1 MIASILGLMIPAAGV
16 LGIVALFMHLQQRN
30 RAEWNAEEAVVAD
43 RAGAYRSSQ
52 KAVGIVERIRDIP
65 SEVQVAAILALFFGV
80 MWIPSIPIVGVGV
93 LFELDGSRGTP
104 GLATLFGTTGIPLS
118 IAHFILGVRF
128 TKREASAR
136 SLARGVAAWSIVHN
150 VLLFAFVF
158 AVNLGGHHEKP
169 LETVSLESGLGFIPL
184 LYGCASIAYAVYA
197 MHAAKVHEALDVAGR
212 VDPELEYARLVH
224 APILPVVPHEVPPG
238 MATAAPVPVGEAPPW
253 P

>member
-1 MIASILGLMIPAAGV
+1 MIASMLGLMIPVAGV
-16 LGIVALFMHLQQRN
+16 LGIVALFMHLQKRN

-80 MWIPSIPIVGVGV
+80 VWVPSIPIVGVGIM
-93 LFELDGSRGTP
+93 FELDGSRGMP

-118 IAHFILGVRF
+118 IAHFVLGIRF
-128 TKREASAR
+128 TKRDASAR

-150 VLLFAFVF
+150 VLLFLFVF
-158 AVNLGGHHEKP
+158 AMNLGGYHEKA
-169 LETVSLESGLGFIPL
+169 LETVSLEHGLGFVPL
-184 LYGCASIAYAVYA
+184 LYGCMSIAYAVYA
-197 MHAAKVHEALDVAGR
+197 LHAAKVHEALDVAGR
-212 VDPELEYARLVH
+212 VDPELAYARQVH
-224 APILPVVPHEVPPG
+224 APILPAVPGDLPPG